1 MFYRSQFLYDEQ
13 NSIRSSKSSSNY
25 NFVQIMRNCML
36 FYLQLFVG
44 ELMSYLFLCMFAYSD
59 VQHFA
64 AAQLFSFLC
73 CALLFCLSSFC
84 VFVYPM
90 LPVSLDCPFLIAPT
104 FFSNVYL
111 LIELFMKSKPFAHLK
126 GI

>member
-59 VQHFA
+59 VQHF
-64 AAQLFSFLC
+64 C
-73 CALLFCLSSFC
+73 CCS
-84 VFVYPM
+84 
-90 LPVSLDCPFLIAPT
+90 T
-104 FFSNVYL
+104 F
-111 LIELFMKSKPFAHLK
+111 
-126 GI
+126 